1 MGYRWHDDA
10 LLAAES
16 RIEDLM
22 LEVEDL
28 DSQLHEKA
36 ERGDEAERL
45 LVNCWWA
52 FREADQEAADKFRED
67 NADGMGMF
75 L

>member
-10 LLAAES
+10 LCAAES

-22 LEVEDL
+22 LEVADL
-28 DSQLHEKA
+28 DSQLQEKA

-45 LVNCWWA
+45 LVNCWYE
-52 FREADQEAADKFRED
+52 FRDVDQEAADRFREE
-67 NADGMGMF
+67 NAEGMGMF

>member
-1 MGYRWHDDA
+1 MRPKRYYDY
-10 LLAAES
+10 LESAES

-22 LEVEDL
+22 LEVADL
-28 DSQLHEKA
+28 DSQLIEKT

-52 FREADQEAADKFRED
+52 FREANEEAAEKFRED

-75 L
+75 I

>member
-10 LLAAES
+10 FRAAES

-22 LEVEDL
+22 LEVADL
-28 DSQLHEKA
+28 DAQLIEKT

-52 FREADQEAADKFRED
+52 FREIDQEAAEKFRDD
-67 NADGMGMF
+67 NAEGMGMF